1 MVAGGM
7 ESMSNA
13 PFYISRAG
21 LSYGGGTI
29 KVGLLYTARYCINI
43 ELLV

>member
-13 PFYISRAG
+13 PFYLLRAG

-29 KVGLLYTARYCINI
+29 KVQRFLHCSHLYQ
-43 ELLV
+43 